1 MAGLMYMINKLMV
14 STCNIDSGVNV
25 HDKQLVGS
33 ANMIHNSVNV
43 PRNKS
48 IV

>member
-1 MAGLMYMINKLMV
+1 MISKLMV

-25 HDKQLVGS
+25 QDKQLVVS
-33 ANMIHNSVNV
+33 ANMIHNGVNV
-43 PRNKS
+43 LRNKS